1 MVTRRE
7 RLGACATG
15 IDGLISF
22 VGWINLFVSMASAT
36 RVEKDLMKRL
46 LFIVGLQNLVIA
58 SRSLG
63 FLIKLLTGWR
73 DEQCRSREGHE
84 LVTFVV
90 ALDLAVR

>member
-1 MVTRRE
+1 
-7 RLGACATG
+7 
-15 IDGLISF
+15 
-22 VGWINLFVSMASAT
+22 
-36 RVEKDLMKRL
+36 MKRL

-63 FLIKLLTGWR
+63 FLVKLLTGWR

-90 ALDLAVR
+90 ALDLAVREESVAHLVQITSQFVVDKEIKVALVQF